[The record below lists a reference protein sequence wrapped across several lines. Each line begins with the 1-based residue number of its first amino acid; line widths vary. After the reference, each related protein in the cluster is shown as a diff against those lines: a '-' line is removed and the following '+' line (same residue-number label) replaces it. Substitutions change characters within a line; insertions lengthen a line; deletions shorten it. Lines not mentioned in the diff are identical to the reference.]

1 MSRFKNT
8 KMAGLEGKLGASM
21 EGIYTAGLKNMLR
34 PMKRRPSI
42 SARKCLK
49 RVSLLA
55 LTRNLSLLML
65 IYSRCTWTGTILLTT
80 CSEDGRILSEALL
93 RYPPT

>member
-21 EGIYTAGLKNMLR
+21 EGIYTAGLKNMSR
-34 PMKRRPSI
+34 PMKRRLSI

-49 RVSLLA
+49 RVLEIK
-55 LTRNLSLLML
+55 T
-65 IYSRCTWTGTILLTT
+65 
-80 CSEDGRILSEALL
+80 
-93 RYPPT
+93 